1 NTDQDKENLF
11 SLKHTEGHSSV
22 FQILKLQNSGNK
34 SDSFCIF
41 EIKRGKIFCKLIRRC
56 KKDDSCDKQKTPH
69 TGRSSF
75 HGLLIIFHLSILR
88 IPSDSSVS
96 VTVLSTKLCPIPFI
110 RMNLICPCSIFLSFF
125 VAASM
130 SSALRPET
138 STGRPKSL
146 HPERISSYS

>member
-1 NTDQDKENLF
+1 KHCRHSDQRNIITVFGNTEKQKNSGSQKYNTDQDKKNLF

-34 SDSFCIF
+34 SNSFCVF

-96 VTVLSTKLCPIPFI
+96 VTVLSTKL
-110 RMNLICPCSIFLSFF
+110 
-125 VAASM
+125 
-130 SSALRPET
+130 
-138 STGRPKSL
+138 
-146 HPERISSYS
+146 